1 MVALMMAIRAMIITA
16 AAMDTIP
23 AKRQRAT
30 NGGHLRPLLRQ
41 IATPTV
47 VAIRRHRSMVVPRA
61 QAQTIVNPIL
71 RWVVAHPDTGKQYG
85 MSSLRPSPRH
95 WLTSTLSR
103 CTSDSSP
110 AASAA
115 VPPYRSSESG
125 YGPPPPSSGRRF

>member
-71 RWVVAHPDTGKQYG
+71 RWVVAHPDTARRRPLPLCHPTAARSPVTDPHHHPLVEGFECQIREG
-85 MSSLRPSPRH
+85 SLILRPP
-95 WLTSTLSR
+95 
-103 CTSDSSP
+103 
-110 AASAA
+110 
-115 VPPYRSSESG
+115 
-125 YGPPPPSSGRRF
+125 